1 MCIICVIVALCGAL
15 GIDVEVF
22 EINKESAFQQ
32 IIDDEKAQRTP
43 GEQYIE
49 VINEQGQKERI
60 YYGE

>member
-1 MCIICVIVALCGAL
+1 MCIICIIVALCEAL

-22 EINKESAFQQ
+22 EIDAGDVFQQ

-49 VINEQGQKERI
+49 IINEQGQKERI
-60 YYGE
+60 YYGD